1 MMKYFFYIIVTLLI
15 INSKLLAVTSEEL
28 MQVHKVTTSEMNSI
42 TNPYAG
48 SLVYNTTE
56 NSLYFYTG
64 TVWKKM
70 RSNGSETIINAGSG
84 ISITGNGQTSTP
96 YVIGI

>member
-1 MMKYFFYIIVTLLI
+1 MMKYFFYTLFFLVAV
-15 INSKLLAVTSEEL
+15 SAKLSAVSADEL
-28 MQVHKVTTSEMNSI
+28 MQIHKVTTAEMNNINTPAS
-42 TNPYAG
+42 G
-48 SLVYNTTE
+48 SLVYNTSE

-70 RSNGSETIINAGSG
+70 RSNGSETIINAGLG
-84 ISITGNGQTSTP
+84 ISITGSGKPSTP